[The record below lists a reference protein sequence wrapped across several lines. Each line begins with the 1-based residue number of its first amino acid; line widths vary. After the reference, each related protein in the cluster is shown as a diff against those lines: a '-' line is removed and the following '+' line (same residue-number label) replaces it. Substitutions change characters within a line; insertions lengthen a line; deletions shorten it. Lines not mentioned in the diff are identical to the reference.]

1 MQPDAVL
8 CSFAMGSAGKQ
19 LDVTCQHNVA
29 SSRDYTE
36 CSQLG
41 LLVDLQ
47 CTIIYFRFITRP
59 KKEKSADKPF

>member
-41 LLVDLQ
+41 LLVDL
-47 CTIIYFRFITRP
+47 CTEMDTIFITRP
-59 KKEKSADKPF
+59 KREKSADKPI